1 MKTLDKNWVSVYSS
15 AYMHQINLVKAV
27 LKENNIASVIINKQD
42 SSYHFGEIELH
53 VQADDVLVAKQI
65 IQKNNL

>member
-1 MKTLDKNWVSVYSS
+1 MTNLDNSWVSVYSS
-15 AYMHQINLVKAV
+15 AYMHQVDIVSAV
-27 LKENNIASVIINKQD
+27 LKDNDITSVIINKQD

-53 VQADDVLVAKQI
+53 VQADDVLAAKQI